1 MAGERCDCPERLCE
15 AAGPRG
21 ASDPAAFALLSH
33 LLEAPEAGRPG
44 PGPGESCR
52 LPFPFLPQARPITQ
66 QLIPTPQHIK
76 IPRGQEDE
84 GTLPPTV
91 TGQRRRGH
99 LGRSD
104 STDTS

>member
-66 QLIPTPQHIK
+66 QLIPTSQHIK